1 MRAMSAEN
9 VGIPDADYTLQAVY
23 VYQTSITQ
31 TLRDSVRTEVLRN
44 RRKGISRP
52 RRNSLRFTDVKK
64 KRSRNKK
71 RVTHFSVE
79 FRPTETSELWGR
91 RRVCR
96 PSLHLHW
103 TLWNKKKWQL
113 VGFCCSKKDTTN
125 HVYTSS
131 RVNLSSVLIVQTTQW
146 SDGSTRTGS
155 FKPKPNRLRLQ
166 SRFYMFTVTPQDLY
180 VI

>member
-64 KRSRNKK
+64 KKKKEAEIRNESLTFLLSFVRRKHPSCEVVGGSAGRHFIFTERSETRRSDNLLVSAVQKK
-71 RVTHFSVE
+71 TRKTTFI
-79 FRPTETSELWGR
+79 
-91 RRVCR
+91 RRVESIYHR
-96 PSLHLHW
+96 S
-103 TLWNKKKWQL
+103 
-113 VGFCCSKKDTTN
+113 
-125 HVYTSS
+125 
-131 RVNLSSVLIVQTTQW
+131 
-146 SDGSTRTGS
+146 
-155 FKPKPNRLRLQ
+155 
-166 SRFYMFTVTPQDLY
+166 
-180 VI
+180 